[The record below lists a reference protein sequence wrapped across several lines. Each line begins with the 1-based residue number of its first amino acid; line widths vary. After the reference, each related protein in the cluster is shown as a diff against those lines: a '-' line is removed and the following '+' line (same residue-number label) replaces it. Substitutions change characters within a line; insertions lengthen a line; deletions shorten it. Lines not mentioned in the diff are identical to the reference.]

1 MIKIQKGIWKQPVI
15 HCRWSVLHSLMLT
28 RSELEPREQRRK
40 TCRLPEVDFFCWQL
54 VGPEIHSLIH
64 SSVETSAQRLFRKWL
79 AAFIVL
85 VYTLF
90 KITCVICSHTSP
102 YGLPWWLKMVNNP
115 PAIRETWVQSLGWE
129 EPLQEGM
136 AIHSS
141 ILAWRTPWT
150 KEPGGLYNPWGR
162 KKSDTIEQL
171 STFHQ
176 DRKSVV

>member
-1 MIKIQKGIWKQPVI
+1 MKAACDTLQVI
-15 HCRWSVLHSLMLT
+15 SPSRSDVNQVWAGAKRAEKENLQVAWSGL
-28 RSELEPREQRRK
+28 
-40 TCRLPEVDFFCWQL
+40 FCWQL
-54 VGPEIHSLIH
+54 VGSEIHSLIH

-115 PAIRETWVQSLGWE
+115 PAVRETWVLSLGQE

-136 AIHSS
+136 ATHSS

-150 KEPGGLYNPWGR
+150 KEPGGL
-162 KKSDTIEQL
+162 
-171 STFHQ
+171 
-176 DRKSVV
+176 